1 MAVLEV
7 DGQTDVQSS
16 LNVMPEVQQDSQSN
30 VALRLRLSYTKTI
43 V

>member
-7 DGQTDVQSS
+7 GGQTDAQSS
-16 LNVMPEVQQDSQSN
+16 LNVMPEVQQDSQSK